1 MIVIKESLFQDEGV
15 GIVGEVVD
23 NIKIVIFFIAA
34 ASTIITVPI
43 ATLKIKAFITFMV
56 TIVAIYQKLS
66 IFSF

>member
-1 MIVIKESLFQDEGV
+1 M
-15 GIVGEVVD
+15 D

-56 TIVAIYQKLS
+56 TIVAIY
-66 IFSF
+66 